1 MDLPISFSLC
11 AVMDLPIYK
20 KWVVLDLSIS
30 FLWVVMDLSISFLWV
45 VMDLSISFSLC
56 VVMDSNHRRQE
67 PADLQS
73 APFGHS
79 GNYPLLESEC
89 KINTFS

>member
-30 FLWVVMDLSISFLWV
+30 FLWVVMDLSISFSLCV
-45 VMDLSISFSLC
+45 VMDLSIYKKVGSDGF
-56 VVMDSNHRRQE
+56 E
-67 PADLQS
+67 PPKARAS
-73 APFGHS
+73 RFTVCPIW
-79 GNYPLLESEC
+79 PLW
-89 KINTFS
+89 

>member
-56 VVMDSNHRRQE
+56 VVIDGFE
-67 PADLQS
+67 PPKARAS
-73 APFGHS
+73 RFTVCPIW
-79 GNYPLLESEC
+79 PLW
-89 KINTFS
+89 

>member
-1 MDLPISFSLC
+1 MN
-11 AVMDLPIYK
+11 LPIYK
-20 KWVVLDLSIS
+20 K
-30 FLWVVMDLSISFLWV
+30 WV

-56 VVMDSNHRRQE
+56 AVMDLSIYKKVGGAGPFHQFLWVVMDSNHRRQE